1 MKSMGFVSTSIISL
15 LEKLKIPFIWSEL
28 FSIVHLCQ
36 KSLLQRKLGA
46 TGQFTGWTLTSSQQ
60 SGSSYSIGLHTYY
73 LRQQETILRR
83 CVCLTRKPHGK
94 GKLEQTDNTLPG
106 QLLQVRKIDHRYG
119 LINIVISYYNW
130 LRIHE
135 DCMAHKKTSL
145 PRKVGAN
152 GHFTAWTIASN

>member
-1 MKSMGFVSTSIISL
+1 MTDSKDSYNEKHGGYSTSIIFF
-15 LEKLKIPFIWSEL
+15 LEKFKIPFIRSEL
-28 FSIVHLCQ
+28 FSIVHLCR
-36 KSLLQRKLGA
+36 KSLLQRNLGA

-83 CVCLTRKPHGK
+83 CVCRKPHFK

-130 LRIHE
+130 LQIHE
-135 DCMAHKKTSL
+135 DVYGS
-145 PRKVGAN
+145 
-152 GHFTAWTIASN
+152 